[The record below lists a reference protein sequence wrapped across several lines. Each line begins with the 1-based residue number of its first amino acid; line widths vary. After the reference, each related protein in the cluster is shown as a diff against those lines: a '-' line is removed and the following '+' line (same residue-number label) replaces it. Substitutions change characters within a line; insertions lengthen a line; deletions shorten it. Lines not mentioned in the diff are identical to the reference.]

1 MEECIVVSAILF
13 GLILKEGVQGEIE
26 VERGG
31 EVPVGFINHKE
42 SKNSARINASG
53 LHSSLGK
60 ASGLKSSTQLSTL
73 TRESPTVAAQNTN
86 ASAEVASILQLTRN
100 GSTGR
105 GGRVAVCSQNN

>member
-1 MEECIVVSAILF
+1 MCGCQTPAQILETRKK
-13 GLILKEGVQGEIE
+13 GRYLSDSSIIK
-26 VERGG
+26 
-31 EVPVGFINHKE
+31 K
-42 SKNSARINASG
+42 SKDSARINASG

-105 GGRVAVCSQNN
+105 GGRVAACSQNN